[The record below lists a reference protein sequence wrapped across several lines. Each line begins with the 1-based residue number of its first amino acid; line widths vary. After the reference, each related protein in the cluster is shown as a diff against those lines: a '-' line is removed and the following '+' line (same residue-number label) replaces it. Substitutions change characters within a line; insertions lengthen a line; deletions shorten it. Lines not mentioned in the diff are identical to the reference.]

1 MGNLSYIIHLESE
14 TKVPRKNLKYIEI
27 MRVMSLILI
36 VLLCVVCMY
45 LEQNNIIGSMWQY
58 LMLVAMVVLT
68 IFLSTSY
75 KTEKV
80 DAEIRIKDE
89 YLEIYE
95 PRKYSQMD
103 GFCEILTRV
112 SYDELEVEYDDFFNL
127 LIFFGDCT
135 NNTKIYGKDSS
146 MTNILIEIKE
156 PDLMAYLEISS
167 GQIDEIKQK
176 LKEFA
181 SIEIN
186 TDW

>member
-1 MGNLSYIIHLESE
+1 MGNLRHIIHIKSE
-14 TKVPRKNLKYIEI
+14 TKVPRKNLKSIRI
-27 MRVMSLILI
+27 MRVMSLFLI
-36 VLLCVVCMY
+36 ILLCIVCMY

-58 LMLVAMVVLT
+58 LMLVAMDVLT
-68 IFLSTSY
+68 ILLSTSY

-80 DAEIRIKDE
+80 DAEIRINDE

-95 PRKYSQMD
+95 SRKYSQMD

-112 SYDELEVEYDDFFNL
+112 SYDKLEVEYDDFFNL
-127 LIFFGDCT
+127 LIFFGDCI
-135 NNTKIYGKDSS
+135 NNTKIYGEDSS
-146 MTNILIEIKE
+146 MANILTEIKE
-156 PDLMAYLEISS
+156 PDSMVYLEISS

-186 TDW
+186 TD